1 MKSDKNIYSFSV
13 PNHLRHVIDMIEEAK
28 DNEEYGSA
36 SALVQDALECLH
48 EVKQQYGEDWR
59 IMIKNVEPLW
69 LTRFKQ
75 ELKGARIVYADQ
87 SETSIEEIEEKLDLG
102 ENLK

>member
-1 MKSDKNIYSFSV
+1 MKSDKNIYSFSI
-13 PNHLRHVIDMIEEAK
+13 PSHKTDLILAIERAE
-28 DNEEYGSA
+28 NGEYGSK
-36 SALVQDALECLH
+36 SQLVQDALECFL
-48 EVKQQYGEDWR
+48 EIREQYGEDWR

-75 ELKGARIVYADQ
+75 ELKGARIVYADD